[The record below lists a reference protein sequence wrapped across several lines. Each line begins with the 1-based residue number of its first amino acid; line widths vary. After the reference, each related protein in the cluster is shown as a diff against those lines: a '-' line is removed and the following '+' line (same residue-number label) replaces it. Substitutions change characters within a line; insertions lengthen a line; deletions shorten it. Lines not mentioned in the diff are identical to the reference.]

1 MTRYWMLS
9 SALVMLSGWFVL
21 APLFGKSKDVFDSE
35 LISETEPDNL
45 LDKKSVIQSAMR
57 DVESEYKM
65 GMLADADFEQLE
77 AEYKNDQALILQQLE
92 RLGVTPELD
101 ELIENEIAA
110 RKARPGKAVTKCPA
124 CGAQRA
130 PGKKFCA
137 DCGHQ
142 F

>member
-1 MTRYWMLS
+1 MIWMLC

-21 APLFGKSKDVFDSE
+21 APLFGKSSDAFDSE
-35 LISETEPDNL
+35 LISETEPDRL
-45 LDKKSVIQSAMR
+45 LDKKATLQSAMR
-57 DVESEYKM
+57 DLESEYKM
-65 GMLADADFEQLE
+65 GRLSNADFAQLE
-77 AEYKNDQALILQQLE
+77 AEFKNDQAIILQQLE
-92 RLGVTPELD
+92 RLGVTQELD

-124 CGAQRA
+124 CGAQSA